1 MAILPPRIR
10 SLFIRHAAR
19 TLFHSGKILHRLWLE
34 VTGAIFLALAIMAAP
49 SILRQWRA
57 YQEGASV
64 LQLLA
69 VIFFTV
75 MMVSFGV
82 YSFWKA
88 RRYR

>member
-1 MAILPPRIR
+1 MAILPPGIR

-19 TLFHSGKILHRLWLE
+19 TLFHSGKILRRLWLE
-34 VTGAIFLALAIMAAP
+34 VTGAIFLALAIFAVP

-64 LQLLA
+64 LQPLA
-69 VIFFTV
+69 VISFTV
-75 MMVSFGV
+75 MMVGFGV

>member
-1 MAILPPRIR
+1 MAILPPGIR

-19 TLFHSGKILHRLWLE
+19 TLFHSGKILRRLWLE
-34 VTGAIFLALAIMAAP
+34 VTGAVFLGLAILAAF

-64 LQLLA
+64 LQPLA
-69 VIFFTV
+69 VTLFSA
-75 MMVSFGV
+75 MMVGFGI

>member
-1 MAILPPRIR
+1 MAIFPPSIR

-19 TLFHSGKILHRLWLE
+19 TLFHSGRILRRLWLE
-34 VTGAIFLALAIMAAP
+34 VTGAVFLGLAIFSAP

-69 VIFFTV
+69 VVFFSA
-75 MMVSFGV
+75 MMVGFGV
-82 YSFWKA
+82 YSFWKS

>member
-1 MAILPPRIR
+1 
-10 SLFIRHAAR
+10 
-19 TLFHSGKILHRLWLE
+19 
-34 VTGAIFLALAIMAAP
+34 MAAP

>member
-1 MAILPPRIR
+1 MAILPSGIR

-19 TLFHSGKILHRLWLE
+19 TLFHSGRILHRLWLE
-34 VTGAIFLALAIMAAP
+34 VTGAVFLGLAILAAP
-49 SILRQWRA
+49 SVPRHWRA

-64 LQLLA
+64 LQPLA
-69 VIFFTV
+69 VIFFLA
-75 MMVSFGV
+75 MMVGFGV

>member
-1 MAILPPRIR
+1 MAIFPPRIR
-10 SLFIRHAAR
+10 SLFVRHAAR
-19 TLFHSGKILHRLWLE
+19 TLFHSGRTLHRLWLE
-34 VTGAIFLALAIMAAP
+34 VTGAVFLGLAILAAS

-57 YQEGASV
+57 YQDGASV
-64 LQLLA
+64 LQPLA
-69 VIFFTV
+69 VISFTV